1 MSKLFL
7 LKPHTTWEDGMG
19 NKVTSG
25 DAPREIEI
33 PKKDYQLI
41 AQNRDLLLRE
51 VVPEA
56 PKKVAKKVAKKK
68 TSKKKATKKKAD

>member
-33 PKKDYQLI
+33 PKNDYKLI

>member
-19 NKVTSG
+19 NKVTAG

-33 PKKDYQLI
+33 PKNDYKLI

-51 VVPEA
+51 VVPAA
-56 PKKVAKKVAKKK
+56 PKKKS
-68 TSKKKATKKKAD
+68 SKKKAAKKAD